1 MSQKRRVVAY
11 ARVSTDSDDQKNSYD
26 NQKRYFE
33 RIIKANENYEFLGVY
48 ADQGLSGTKLFRPEF
63 DRLLRDAGLKRVVD
77 KETGKPVDAYVIIG
91 KPTIDLIYVKDIT
104 RFARNVSADALLKTL
119 AINKVYVVYVTI
131 DGVEH
136 STETVDGIPFMQ
148 GALQAAEQFSRDI
161 SSKVKWGM
169 REGAENGN
177 IYIGRQLYGYDYLP
191 HPENR
196 LEIIE
201 EEAEVVRL
209 IFDLYVNE
217 GLGTERIARELGAR
231 EIFTRKG
238 KRFSS
243 TTLLSMLK
251 NEKYYGM
258 NDGMKYYTGDLFGD
272 RKLKRVSKDKQ
283 YRFETDKIP
292 AIITQEIFDKAT
304 EIRESNTSHKQNKGR
319 YLGKT
324 DYAGVVIC
332 GKCGTSYQACGTSKT
347 KTKVTRY
354 FACRHRYRYDTE
366 NGIPQCDNPTVRQ
379 EDLDGILT
387 SISYT
392 FSRWNRVKRGLIE
405 LKKIKSLLESRI
417 DRDNEIE
424 IQEAQHQLRDT
435 NLKKDKLLDLYLSD
449 SFTKTQLDS
458 RLKPLEDFAQELQ
471 DKIDMLSKT
480 NEDIFREMKEVDEI
494 IKVFE
499 DENDK
504 LQEEA
509 NNGSIASKYTRKELL
524 KDIEAIVVG
533 TDGSLTLN
541 FKSLAIISQLTHK
554 YRYLMEKVS

>member
-1 MSQKRRVVAY
+1 MTKKRRVVAY
-11 ARVSTDSDDQKNSYD
+11 ARVSTDSEDQRNSYD

-33 RIIKANENYEFLGVY
+33 RIIKANESYEFLGIY
-48 ADQGLSGTKLFRPEF
+48 ADRGLSGTKLYRPEF

-77 KETGKPVDAYVIIG
+77 EETGKPVDAYVIVN
-91 KPTIDLIYVKDIT
+91 KSKIDLIYVKDIT

-177 IYIGRQLYGYDYLP
+177 IYIGKQLYGYDYLP

-217 GLGTERIARELGAR
+217 GLGTERIARELGKR
-231 EIFTRKG
+231 GLFTRKG
-238 KRFSS
+238 KRFTS

-251 NEKYYGM
+251 NEKYTGM
-258 NDGMKYYTGDLFGD
+258 NDGMKFYTGDLFGD

-292 AIITQEIFDKAT
+292 AIISKEIFDKAT
-304 EIRESNTSHKQNKGR
+304 DIRESRTSHKQNKGR

-366 NGIPQCDNPTVRQ
+366 NGIPQCMNPTIRQ
-379 EDLDGILT
+379 EDLDNLLT
-387 SISYT
+387 STGYS

>member
-1 MSQKRRVVAY
+1 MARKRRVVAY
-11 ARVSTDSDDQKNSYD
+11 ARVSTDSEDQRNSYE

-33 RIIKANENYEFLGVY
+33 RIIKANEDYEFLGVY
-48 ADQGLSGTKLFRPEF
+48 ADQGLSGTKLYRPEF

-77 KETGKPVDAYVIIG
+77 EETGKPVDAYVIVN
-91 KPTIDLIYVKDIT
+91 KPKIDLIYVKDIT

-119 AINKVYVVYVTI
+119 AMNKVYVVYVTI

-136 STETVDGIPFMQ
+136 TTETVDGIPFMQ

-161 SSKVKWGM
+161 SSKVKFGM
-169 REGAENGN
+169 REGAYNGN
-177 IYIGRQLYGYDYLP
+177 IFVGKQLYGYNYIP

-217 GLGTERIARELGAR
+217 NMGTERIARELGAR
-231 EIFTRKG
+231 GIFTRRG

-272 RKLKRVSKDKQ
+272 RRLQNVPIEKQ
-283 YRFETDKIP
+283 FRFKTDKIP
-292 AIITQEIFDKAT
+292 AIISKEIFDKAKD
-304 EIRESNTSHKQNKGR
+304 IRENRTSHKQNKGR

-366 NGIPQCDNPTVRQ
+366 NGIPQCMNPTIRQ
-379 EDLDGILT
+379 EDLDNLLT
-387 SISYT
+387 STGYS

-509 NNGSIASKYTRKELL
+509 NNGSITSKYTRKELL

>member
-177 IYIGRQLYGYDYLP
+177 IYIGGQLYGYNYLK

-201 EEAEVVRL
+201 DEAEVVRL

-238 KRFSS
+238 KRFTS

-251 NEKYYGM
+251 NEKYTGM

-272 RKLKRVSKDKQ
+272 RRLQNVPEEKQ
-283 YRFETDKIP
+283 CRFETDKIP
-292 AIITQEIFDKAT
+292 AIITREIFEKAK
-304 EIRESNTSHKQNKGR
+304 EKRENHTSHKQKKGR

-324 DYAGVVIC
+324 DYAGIVIC
-332 GKCGTSYQACGTSKT
+332 GKCGASYQACGTSKT

-354 FACRHRYRYDTE
+354 FACSHRYRYDTE
-366 NGIPQCDNPTVRQ
+366 NGIPQCMNPTIRQ
-379 EDLDGILT
+379 EDLDNLLT
-387 SISYT
+387 STGYS
-392 FSRWNRVKRGLIE
+392 FRRWGRVRNGLNE
-405 LKKIKSLLESRI
+405 LKNIRTVLESRI
-417 DRDNEIE
+417 DRDNEEDIL
-424 IQEAQHQLRDT
+424 EAEKQLEDT
-435 NLKKDKLLDLYLSD
+435 NIKKGKLLDLYLD
-449 SFTKTQLDS
+449 DTFTKEQLDN
-458 RLKPLEDFAQELQ
+458 RVQPLEIIVQELQ
-471 DKIDMLSKT
+471 DRIKALSKT
-480 NEDIFREMKEVDEI
+480 NEDLFNDIADIDEI
-494 IKVFE
+494 IEVFE
-499 DENDK
+499 EENKK

-509 NNGSIASKYTRKELL
+509 NSGTIANKYTRKELL
-524 KDIEAIVVG
+524 KDIENIIVG
-533 TDGSLTLN
+533 TDGALTLN
-541 FKSLAIISQLTHK
+541 FKSLSIIRQLTNK
-554 YRYLMEKVS
+554 YRHLLEQAS